1 MFSPASTGSS
11 GSSRIKMLSK
21 DPERYKAQGMADLA
35 THVNN
40 HKGPCRLFDNFDLE
54 IMAKAFRRADL
65 QRVTEQKALKEGV
78 LHVIQ
83 NFEYPEDWYIVPM
96 AFEKMKQSNHRPFA
110 DIIGDMVKTGSIR
123 ITDAADLAVEEVL
136 DWEAKNQDTRRGN
149 AYNMEGNRCI
159 AN

>member
-1 MFSPASTGSS
+1 MFSPTLTGSS
-11 GSSRIKMLSK
+11 DSSRIKMLSK

-40 HKGPCRLFDNFDLE
+40 YKGPVNVL
-54 IMAKAFRRADL
+54 RADL
-65 QRVTEQKALKEGV
+65 QRVTEQKALIEGV

-96 AFEKMKQSNHRPFA
+96 AFEKMKQSNRRPFA

-123 ITDAADLAVEEVL
+123 ITDAADLTVEEAL
-136 DWEAKNQDTRRGN
+136 DWETKNEDSRRAN